1 MAKRDALKRI
11 EEERGVAMERE
22 IPRLLNKYKNRQ
34 GVADDLGVHINT
46 IHRWLR
52 SHPVQKTVVIEYEPL
67 EVAHDLAS

>member
-11 EEERGVAMERE
+11 EEERGVPMERL
-22 IPRLLNKYKNRQ
+22 IPRLLNLYQSRQ

-52 SHPVQKTVVIEYEPL
+52 THPVQKTVVVEYEPM
-67 EVAHDLAS
+67 EADRVAS